1 MAKSVVDLTCPG
13 CGARISSDMKV
24 CEWCHSPVIIT
35 EFNNVLR
42 MPVQELNKYIHSY
55 TKDLEE
61 HPDSKDINF
70 SIGMCYL
77 KLRLYDKALDSF
89 QKAMSEDIND
99 SELYFYSAVCMLGGK
114 KAFLT
119 KRTDI
124 NKIEEYINAAIMLGQ
139 KGIYYYLLAYIKYDF
154 YERKYLNTEPTYKAC
169 LQNAYKYGLS
179 QNDKIILFEMLG
191 VLNTLEL

>member
-1 MAKSVVDLTCPG
+1 
-13 CGARISSDMKV
+13 
-24 CEWCHSPVIIT
+24 
-35 EFNNVLR
+35 

-55 TKDLEE
+55 TKGLEE
-61 HPDSKDINF
+61 HPDNKDINF

-124 NKIEEYINAAIMLGQ
+124 NKIEEYINAAIMLEQ
-139 KGIYYYLLAYIKYDF
+139 KGIYYYFLAYIKYDF
-154 YERKYLNTEPTYKAC
+154 YERKYLNTEPTYKDC
-169 LQNAYKYGLS
+169 LRDSDRCGVS
-179 QNDKIILFEMLG
+179 QNDKKTLFEILG
-191 VLNTLEL
+191 VINTLEV